1 MPRTNL
7 RGQSVPSIELDQRSR
22 EARIRLER
30 IERLLVSRAG
40 ASVELAEAALAKHL
54 RIKTRRGYHRMA
66 PRLTVA

>member
-40 ASVELAEAALAKHL
+40 VRHAWLRRLVESHRGL
-54 RIKTRRGYHRMA
+54 RNGSF
-66 PRLTVA
+66 